1 MTDFHKRF
9 AAAAA
14 LILFAAIFLQ
24 ARQRSE
30 VYPPRLSLE
39 TFPHQLNDW
48 TGVDKEIDKDTLQVL
63 GHGEF
68 LSRDY
73 SDPQKQTIDLF
84 VAYFP
89 SQRSNETPHS
99 PQHCL
104 PGAGFIPLENN
115 RVMLSMPGH
124 EPFPANRY
132 IISKG
137 GQRTIVMYW
146 FWAHDRGVASEYWA
160 KYYLVADSIKLHRSD
175 GSMIRVAST
184 MLPGESADAAEQRLL
199 PFINLVLPLQN
210 EYIPR

>member
-84 VAYFP
+84 VA
-89 SQRSNETPHS
+89 
-99 PQHCL
+99 
-104 PGAGFIPLENN
+104 
-115 RVMLSMPGH
+115 
-124 EPFPANRY
+124 
-132 IISKG
+132 
-137 GQRTIVMYW
+137 
-146 FWAHDRGVASEYWA
+146 
-160 KYYLVADSIKLHRSD
+160 
-175 GSMIRVAST
+175 
-184 MLPGESADAAEQRLL
+184 
-199 PFINLVLPLQN
+199 
-210 EYIPR
+210 